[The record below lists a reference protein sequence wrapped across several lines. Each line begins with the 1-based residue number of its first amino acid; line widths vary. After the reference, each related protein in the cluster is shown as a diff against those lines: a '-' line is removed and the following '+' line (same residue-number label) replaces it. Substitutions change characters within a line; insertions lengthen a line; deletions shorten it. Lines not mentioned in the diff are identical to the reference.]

1 MGLIGIIS
9 KLDRVE
15 KIIDKVTP
23 KVSVD
28 TFMASVSDTIDGIII
43 KERQNNLQ
51 FIGGKAHFSL
61 SGDQTQIVM
70 YVELY
75 MMRKGGGFVKKETN
89 GTYPTNMLN
98 QDAHDSFVSELMTE
112 GEYIIEVKEP

>member
-1 MGLIGIIS
+1 MGLMGIIS
-9 KLDRVE
+9 KLNRVE
-15 KIIDKVTP
+15 EIIDKVTP

-61 SGDQTQIVM
+61 NGDQDRIMM

-75 MMRKGGGFVKKETN
+75 MMRQGGGFVKKETN
-89 GTYPTNMLN
+89 GSYPLNMLN
-98 QDAHDSFVSELMTE
+98 QNAHDTFVSRLMAE
-112 GEYIIEVKEP
+112 GEYTIEVKEP